1 MHETLKRIWEASWL
15 AARTIG
21 MLLLACGVSNTAASL
36 AADIQYVVL
45 EGGGP
50 DQGPGRDVEAN
61 VRSMARRFGPMPAS
75 SKRMVAY
82 GVQQLRILSRSSKVV
97 QEDVEQALDLAER
110 TGIPVF
116 LHLDSCYGWGADDTL
131 PSEDQPA
138 VQFWKHPEM
147 REWDRFPVNG
157 ELPNCIPRPWFNWG
171 PWCSPAP
178 AIPAFGSPAFA
189 DFASSQ
195 LDEGVLAPLVAR
207 LKRWRSENREHLFA
221 GINVAWEAHLPDFAD
236 PFFQLLIDREKG
248 VVRAEAPRSAKG
260 IELDRSFIGKQ
271 LGYASLHW
279 RGWDEERLVKA
290 AKQEG
295 ISRDEKFRQLCYLAI
310 HNYMETLARTCHER
324 GLPSDRVYTH
334 IVALATVKP
343 ASTTRPPVWTAVNS
357 FSTPGF
363 TMDNRGGA
371 KFNLQKLL
379 SQIGQASQTEPVRF
393 GVVESYFRL
402 GDRIYVDDADSC
414 RQELEDLFAEG
425 ANLQAF
431 YGGFPLVK
439 RTPEAALQAV
449 QAWLEAE

>member
-1 MHETLKRIWEASWL
+1 MHEITNWIGNASWL
-15 AARTIG
+15 AARTLG
-21 MLLLACGVSNTAASL
+21 VLLLACAVSNAAESS
-36 AADIQYVVL
+36 AADIQYIVL

-61 VRSMARRFGPMPAS
+61 VRSMARRFDPMPAS

-82 GVQQLRILSRSSKVV
+82 GVQQLRILSRSSDVIRK
-97 QEDVEQALDLAER
+97 DVEQALDLAER

-131 PSEDQPA
+131 PAGDQPA
-138 VQFWKHPEM
+138 ALFWQHPEM
-147 REWDRFPVNG
+147 REWDRFPVG
-157 ELPNCIPRPWFNWG
+157 DELPDRIPRPWFNWG

-178 AIPAFGSPAFA
+178 AIPAFGSPALA

-195 LDEGVLAPLVAR
+195 LDEGVLSPLVAR

-221 GINVAWEAHLPDFAD
+221 GINVAWEAHLPDFSD
-236 PFFQLLIDREKG
+236 PLLQHLIDRENG

-260 IELDRSFIGKQ
+260 IEMDRSFLGKQ
-271 LGYASLHW
+271 LGNASLHW

-310 HNYMETLARTCHER
+310 HDYMETLARTCHER

-343 ASTTRPPVWTAVNS
+343 ASTTRPPIWTAVNPY
-357 FSTPGF
+357 STPGF
-363 TMDNRGGA
+363 TMDNQGGA
-371 KFNLQKLL
+371 KFNLQKLIQ
-379 SQIGQASQTEPVRF
+379 QIRQASQTEPVRF

-402 GDRIYVDDADSC
+402 GDRIYFDDADQC
-414 RQELEDLFAEG
+414 RRELEELFAAG

-431 YGGFPLVK
+431 YGGFPLTH
-439 RTPEAALQAV
+439 RTPEAALQAIET
-449 QAWLEAE
+449 WLVSE